1 MERQP
6 VIDLDSY
13 PMDGVHPTLQGAM
26 NYIALL
32 NHMYTKQLIDRL
44 RAIRANHH
52 YMDRLFGEPTPEQ
65 RVAVEAEVNAIKAI
79 LATREHV
86 PGKVEAKQ
94 LRQYKQHRKQT
105 R

>member
-1 MERQP
+1 MERQS
-6 VIDLDSY
+6 L
-13 PMDGVHPTLQGAM
+13 MNTDGLHPTPEGVK
-26 NYIALL
+26 NYKALL
-32 NHMYTKQLIDRL
+32 SMYTKQLIDRL
-44 RAIRANHH
+44 RGIRANHH
-52 YMDRLFGEPTPEQ
+52 YMDRLYGEPTPEQ

-79 LATREHV
+79 LSTREHV

>member
-6 VIDLDSY
+6 VIDGYL
-13 PMDGVHPTLQGAM
+13 MDGVHPTPQGAL

-32 NHMYTKQLIDRL
+32 NNWYTKQLIDRL
-44 RAIRANHH
+44 RSIRAGHH
-52 YMDRLFGEPTPEQ
+52 NMDRLYGEPTPEQ
-65 RVAVEAEVNAIKAI
+65 RAVLDAEVDAIKAI